1 LWLSANDFDRPE
13 FAVEASVL
21 RSQVWGRQIPLP
33 ILGYVWLEDRAAT
46 HTVASPING
55 LVGYGPRP
63 AGGVNISVAGLRG
76 RWHLQAWAAGESFIN
91 LGEGIARS
99 LRADCLLLL
108 PSGAALA
115 QGVATLEVRDQEFLP
130 SGLPTPDPVQA
141 FAAIGSHINTD

>member
-1 LWLSANDFDRPE
+1 VPQKGHATPSAGTGRPHRVHYE
-13 FAVEASVL
+13 PPTENPL
-21 RSQVWGRQIPLP
+21 RI
-33 ILGYVWLEDRAAT
+33 
-46 HTVASPING
+46 
-55 LVGYGPRP
+55 
-63 AGGVNISVAGLRG
+63 
-76 RWHLQAWAAGESFIN
+76 
-91 LGEGIARS
+91 GIARS